1 MCLGYHAAVWLNL
14 AENNQMT
21 ESPAW
26 YGIISGM
33 LLRVSANLCIMLSN
47 AKSQR
52 ECAVGLHTASSSAEC
67 LMLLAI

>member
-33 LLRVSANLCIMLSN
+33 LLRVSANLCIMLSS

-52 ECAVGLHTASSSAEC
+52 ECAVGLRTASSSAEC